1 MASDCGPTRKRP
13 SSQKGPSPPQA
24 RAQRPVGGENWSF
37 QGTVQLLCGCVPRSQ
52 DFQEIEPVPCALGNN
67 SPRQHFG
74 IPGYPE
80 AARDFSSSPAPGLLT
95 LCSRLRAKPDSVC
108 LPFFPPREANAT
120 PTRLCLRVSLAGE
133 GKPTWSREEDG
144 AAISVRTAGPA
155 PDKELPRSPGVWE
168 LECVKGAYCSEPL
181 IAPSSGCVSKIV
193 IFLKEL
199 EEREGEDMAPFQ
211 KPALLQHHSQYI

>member
-1 MASDCGPTRKRP
+1 
-13 SSQKGPSPPQA
+13 GPSPP
-24 RAQRPVGGENWSF
+24 RACAHRPVGGENRSL

-108 LPFFPPREANAT
+108 LRFFPPWEANAT
-120 PTRLCLRVSLAGE
+120 PTRLCLRVSLPAR
-133 GKPTWSREEDG
+133 SREEDG
-144 AAISVRTAGPA
+144 AANSVRTAGPA
-155 PDKELPRSPGVWE
+155 PDKELARSPGVWE

-181 IAPSSGCVSKIV
+181 IAPSSGCISKIQL
-193 IFLKEL
+193 FHSDTHTHTHTHTGYLKTKW
-199 EEREGEDMAPFQ
+199 RVT
-211 KPALLQHHSQYI
+211 